1 MFLYHF
7 VDSDLR
13 VEILKKER
21 QQKKGALILKQRI
34 EVSVHTYTGG

>member
-21 QQKKGALILKQRI
+21 QQKKEALILKRRI
-34 EVSVHTYTGG
+34 EVPVHTYTGG